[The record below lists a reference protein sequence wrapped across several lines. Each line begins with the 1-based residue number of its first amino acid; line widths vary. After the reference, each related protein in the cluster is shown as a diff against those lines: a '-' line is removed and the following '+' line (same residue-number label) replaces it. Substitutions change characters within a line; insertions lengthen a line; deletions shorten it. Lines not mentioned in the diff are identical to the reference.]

1 MKFSIALPNA
11 IEGMATP
18 IPFAD
23 HTQLIDIAVLS
34 EKLGFDA
41 VWGCDHLLT
50 QKYVKDTFDTPPNY
64 YEVLITLAV
73 LSTYTK
79 KLRLGTCIL
88 VLPIREPVLLA
99 NQLAT
104 LDQFND
110 GRLTVGI
117 GVGGYREEF
126 EAIYPERGNVHR
138 GNLLEETVQALN
150 LVFTEREASFSGK
163 YVQFKGVEAYP
174 KPKQK
179 KIPFYFGGNSIK
191 AIERTARWGDAWM
204 PAGLTPE
211 DLKKGIQRLERFSEK
226 YPENKKDFE
235 IAPQYNLYLA
245 ENKKKAA
252 EYFRNSQS
260 YEHILS
266 LKDSTNKNINIEE
279 TYVEGNL
286 FGSPQEVIDKIGQLK
301 DAGMTHCTSICI
313 DTHSIEEMYEQMHR
327 FAEEV
332 MPAFK

>member
-23 HTQLIDIAVLS
+23 HKQLIEIAVLS

-50 QKYVKDTFDTPPNY
+50 QKYVKETFTTPPNY

-73 LSTYTK
+73 LSTYTT

-88 VLPIREPVLLA
+88 VLPIRELVLLA

-104 LDQFND
+104 LDHFNE
-110 GRLTVGI
+110 GRLTLGI
-117 GVGGYREEF
+117 GLGGYREEF
-126 EAIYPERGNVHR
+126 EAIYPQRGKVHR
-138 GNLLEETVQALN
+138 GTLLEETVQALN
-150 LVFTEREASFSGK
+150 LIFTEREASFSEK
-163 YVQFKGVEAYP
+163 YVHFKGVEAYP

-179 KIPFYFGGNSIK
+179 KIPFYFGGNHIK
-191 AIERTARWGDAWM
+191 SIERTARWGDAWM

-211 DLKKGIQRLERFSEK
+211 DLQKGIKRLEEFSEK

-245 ENKKKAA
+245 ESKKKAV
-252 EYFRNSQS
+252 EYFRNSQG
-260 YEHILS
+260 YEHIVS
-266 LKDSTNKNINIEE
+266 LKDSTHKNGDIEE
-279 TYVEGNL
+279 TFIEGNL
-286 FGSPQEVIDKIGQLK
+286 LGTPQEVIDKIGELK

-313 DTHSIEEMYEQMHR
+313 DTNTVEELYEQMHY
-327 FAEEV
+327 FTEEV